1 MDNKLKTVSFVLTG
15 VSIVIS
21 AIGVAIGALQENV
34 NDKMTRQYIDD
45 TVDEKFNERFG
56 TVDEEA

>member
-1 MDNKLKTVSFVLTG
+1 MDNKLKTVSLVLTG
-15 VSIVIS
+15 LSIVIS
-21 AIGVAIGALQENV
+21 AFGVAIGALQDNV